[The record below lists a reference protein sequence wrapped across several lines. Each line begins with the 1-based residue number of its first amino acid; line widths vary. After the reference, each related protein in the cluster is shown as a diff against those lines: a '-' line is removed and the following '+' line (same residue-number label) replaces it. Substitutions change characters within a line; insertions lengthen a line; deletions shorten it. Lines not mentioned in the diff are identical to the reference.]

1 MSCMKMVLL
10 VEDSAADA
18 EMTLEALSA
27 DRVIKEVVLVQ
38 DGAAAMDFLRR
49 EGAYAGRSAENPAL
63 ILLDLKLP
71 KKDGLEVLR
80 EIRGNEALKLIP
92 VVMLTS
98 SEEESD
104 LVRSYRL
111 GANGYVVK
119 PLRYEEFISVVGSL
133 SAFWGGINRPPP
145 FPGGSAR

>member
-1 MSCMKMVLL
+1 VLL

-18 EMTLEALSA
+18 EMTLEALST
-27 DRVIKEVVLVQ
+27 DQVIKEVVLVQ
-38 DGAAAMDFLRR
+38 DGAVAMEYLHRQ
-49 EGAYAGRSAENPAL
+49 GSYADRSPENPAL

-80 EIRGNEALKLIP
+80 EIRGDEGLKLIP

-104 LVRSYRL
+104 LVRSYRM

-119 PLRYEEFISVVGSL
+119 PVKYEEFLSVVSSL
-133 SAFWGGINRPPP
+133 GAFWGGINKPPP
-145 FPGGSAR
+145 CSGGPAR